1 MENTLFRGAKLDD
14 SQMEGVEACKAD
26 FSDCSLRGANLTSAR
41 LDGASLKEAVLEN
54 VVGLPEHL
62 AAAA

>member
-1 MENTLFRGAKLDD
+1 MEA
-14 SQMEGVEACKAD
+14 AD
-26 FSDCSLRGANLTSAR
+26 LRGANLTSAR